1 MAEIYTDQAAIAAR
15 WRASKTTR
23 KFRPKHRDR
32 TNQKH
37 LTNICLSISWR
48 YSVGELDVVHLQCQL
63 SSLNFLCPRLK
74 CLAYEQLK
82 PRAPLLRPPL
92 WQLEIDETSALSCWL
107 AIAQQWLPWG
117 YLSVLSFA
125 SEVPK

>member
-1 MAEIYTDQAAIAAR
+1 MP
-15 WRASKTTR
+15 SKTEDEKVGHIIMNNTI
-23 KFRPKHRDR
+23 K
-32 TNQKH
+32 
-37 LTNICLSISWR
+37 LTSLISWLK
-48 YSVGELDVVHLQCQL
+48 VGV
-63 SSLNFLCPRLK
+63 
-74 CLAYEQLK
+74 AYEQLK